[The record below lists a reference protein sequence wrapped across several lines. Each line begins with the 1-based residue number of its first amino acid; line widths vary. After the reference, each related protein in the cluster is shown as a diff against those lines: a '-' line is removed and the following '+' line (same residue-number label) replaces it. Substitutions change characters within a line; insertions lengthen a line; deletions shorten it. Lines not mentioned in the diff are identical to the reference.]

1 MWAGAGDAKDIIARE
16 GLKQISGDDALEAIA
31 AQIIAAHPK
40 QAEQYQGGKDKLL
53 GFFVGQMMK
62 ETKGQ
67 ANPAQ
72 SSEIMRRKL
81 SQ

>member
-40 QAEQYQGGKDKLL
+40 QAEQYQGGKTNYWDFLS
-53 GFFVGQMMK
+53 
-62 ETKGQ
+62 
-67 ANPAQ
+67 ANDERNQ
-72 SSEIMRRKL
+72 RSSESGAILRNHAA
-81 SQ
+81 